1 MKKYF
6 TRMIA
11 AAAAI
16 LLTTGAF
23 EASAQTGEKTLGIA
37 AGFSSYNNGGYA
49 DIYFHYTLAP
59 HVRIA
64 PEIGYGF
71 RNEGKSLF
79 ELSVDAQ
86 FPFRVARGFNVYPL
100 TGITYNNWSYH
111 HAGHASRA
119 GLDLG
124 GGIEAYMTS
133 NLKLNLQAKY
143 SMMNDTGGAFINL
156 GIGYVF

>member
-1 MKKYF
+1 MKKSF
-6 TRMIA
+6 IRIA
-11 AAAAI
+11 AVTAALI
-16 LLTTGAF
+16 LTAGAF
-23 EASAQTGEKTLGIA
+23 EASAEAGEKTLGIA

-49 DIYFHYTLAP
+49 DIYFHYALAQ

-86 FPFRVARGFNVYPL
+86 FPFRVAKGFNLYPFA
-100 TGITYNNWSYH
+100 GITYNNWSYH
-111 HAGHASRA
+111 DDGHASRA

-124 GGIEAYMTS
+124 GGAEAYLTS
-133 NLKLNLQAKY
+133 NLKLNLQIKY
-143 SMMNDTGGAFINL
+143 SMMNDTSGAFINL

>member
-1 MKKYF
+1 MKKSF
-6 TRMIA
+6 TRIA
-11 AAAAI
+11 LAVAALMLTAGAA
-16 LLTTGAF
+16 
-23 EASAQTGEKTLGIA
+23 EVSAETGEKTLGIA

-79 ELSVDAQ
+79 EFSVDAQ
-86 FPFRVARGFNVYPL
+86 FPFRVARGFNLYPL
-100 TGITYNNWSYH
+100 AGITYNNWSYH
-111 HAGHASRA
+111 EHGHASRA

-124 GGIEAYMTS
+124 GGAEAYLTS
-133 NLKLNLQAKY
+133 NLKLNLQIKY
-143 SMMNDTGGAFINL
+143 SMMNDTSGAFINL